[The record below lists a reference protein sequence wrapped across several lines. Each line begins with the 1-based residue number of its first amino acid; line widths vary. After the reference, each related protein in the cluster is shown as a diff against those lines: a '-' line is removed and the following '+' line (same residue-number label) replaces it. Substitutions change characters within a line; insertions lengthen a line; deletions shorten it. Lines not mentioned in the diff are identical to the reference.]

1 MADNIF
7 QKIINRE
14 APAEIV
20 YETDEVLAFKDINP
34 CAPVHVLVIPKR
46 HITRLQ
52 EARRPDEALLGKLLL
67 AAAQVAREQGIEESG
82 YRVVINNGRDAGEIV
97 PHLHV
102 HVLGGQNLGSLPG
115 G

>member
-7 QKIINRE
+7 QKIIDRE
-14 APAEIV
+14 APADIV
-20 YETDEVLAFKDINP
+20 YETEEVLAFKDINP

-46 HITRLQ
+46 HITRLR
-52 EARRPDEALLGKLLL
+52 EAEGSDEAVLGKLLL
-67 AAAQVAREQGIEESG
+67 AAAEVAREQGIEESG